1 MSRDNDARVFLGRLP
16 DRIRESDIERFFKGY
31 GRIRDINVKKNFA
44 FVVSTSVHVCRL
56 FRSHFVPSCRFF
68 EEMLCLQSQMIFWM
82 GCLLSIAYLWG
93 SFGCFLKCNFYQ
105 NSFVRTCGQ

>member
-44 FVVSTSVHVCRL
+44 FVVST
-56 FRSHFVPSCRFF
+56 
-68 EEMLCLQSQMIFWM
+68 CLSFISFSFCAILPIF
-82 GCLLSIAYLWG
+82 
-93 SFGCFLKCNFYQ
+93 
-105 NSFVRTCGQ
+105 